1 MGRTEGE
8 VRGVHLDEE
17 NVEAARAQLAH
28 LGQGKRE
35 PLTIAHIDQKAKEA
49 GADGDLHRWLVQT
62 FSSGEPL

>member
-1 MGRTEGE
+1 
-8 VRGVHLDEE
+8 
-17 NVEAARAQLAH
+17 